1 MDGFFSP
8 PSVIT
13 GLLGEQEAERLRKQ
27 SIGTGLIGAL
37 IGGLSAAPNYRYGGI
52 APILGQAL
60 KSGFEGMQGTYT
72 SALENYQTQQ
82 KLVEAQRLKEQ
93 QRLRDEAIAGLSAEE
108 QAIAR
113 IDPNSLGQLLAARA
127 KPVRFA
133 RQLSTAEAEAAGYPV
148 GKGQMYQLTADGEV
162 KLIPGTEAPKIET
175 AKFTGP
181 YGNLANAMYGT
192 ANVGDLSTE
201 QRTALD
207 AEARRRGLEKPPSNV
222 VNVAVKTGG
231 KLGESIAA
239 EEGKKL
245 SALYE
250 TAQNV
255 PNVLQTIQDT
265 RNILNSGN
273 VITGIGA
280 EAKLDVARV
289 GQLFG
294 VGGKDNAETVANT
307 QRLFANRAQATLD
320 AVRSSGLGAGQGFSN
335 ADREFLNK
343 SKLGGIQFSPAALKR
358 QLDIEERVARGT
370 ANSWN
375 TRLGKLD
382 PEIVSAVG
390 YMPVELPAPQVPT
403 GAAPKGVT
411 QQQWNV
417 MTPAQRKLWQTQ

>member
-27 SIGTGLIGAL
+27 SIGTGLVGAL

-82 KLVEAQRLKEQ
+82 KLAEAQRQKEQ
-93 QRLRDEAIAGLSAEE
+93 QRLRDEAIAGLSSEE

-127 KPVRFA
+127 KPVKTA
-133 RQLSTAEAEAAGYPV
+133 RLLTTAEAEALG
-148 GKGQMYQLTADGEV
+148 LSADSRWQQKADNSYEV
-162 KLIPGTEAPKIET
+162 VPGTTMKKPEP

-192 ANVGDLSTE
+192 ANVDDLSPE
-201 QRTALD
+201 QRSALD
-207 AEARRRGLEKPPSNV
+207 AEARRRGLEKPPSSV
-222 VNVAVKTGG
+222 VNVGIKTGG

-239 EEGKKL
+239 KEGEKI

-255 PNVLQTIQDT
+255 PNILQTIQDT
-265 RNILNSGN
+265 RNVLNSGN

-280 EAKLDVARV
+280 EAKLDLARL

-320 AVRSSGLGAGQGFSN
+320 AVRASGLGAGQGFSN

-343 SKLGGIQFSPAALKR
+343 AKLGGIQFSPVALNR
-358 QLDIEERVARGT
+358 QLDIEERVARAT

-417 MTPAQRKLWQTQ
+417 MTPAQRKLW

>member
-27 SIGTGLIGAL
+27 SIGTGLVGAL

-82 KLVEAQRLKEQ
+82 RLAEAQRLKEQ

-108 QAIAR
+108 RAIAR

-162 KLIPGTEAPKIET
+162 KLIPGTEPPKQEAST
-175 AKFTGP
+175 TDFRNYEVARGQGYTG
-181 YGNLANAMYGT
+181 
-192 ANVGDLSTE
+192 SF
-201 QRTALD
+201 LD
-207 AEARRRGLEKPPSNV
+207 FLNQQSASKTPKNV

-255 PNVLQTIQDT
+255 PSVLQTIQDT

-280 EAKLDVARV
+280 EAKLDLARL

-294 VGGKDNAETVANT
+294 VGGKDNAETVKNT
-307 QRLFANRAQATLD
+307 QLLFANRAQATLD
-320 AVRSSGLGAGQGFSN
+320 AVRTSGLGAGQGFSN

-343 SKLGGIQFSPAALKR
+343 AKLGGIQFSPAALKR
-358 QLDIEERVARGT
+358 QLDIEERVARAT

-382 PEIVSAVG
+382 PEIVSTVG
-390 YMPVELPAPQVPT
+390 YMPVQLPPPQVPAGT
-403 GAAPKGVT
+403 APKGVD
-411 QQQWNV
+411 QKVWNV
-417 MTPAQRKLWQTQ
+417 MTPEERRLWQTR

>member
-27 SIGTGLIGAL
+27 SIGTGLVGAL

-82 KLVEAQRLKEQ
+82 KLAEAQRLKEQ
-93 QRLRDEAIAGLSAEE
+93 QRLRDEAIAGLSPED

-113 IDPNSLGQLLAARA
+113 IDPNSLGPLLAARA
-127 KPVRFA
+127 KPVKTA
-133 RQLSTAEAEAAGYPV
+133 RQLSTAEAEAARLPIGE
-148 GKGQMYQLTADGEV
+148 GQMYQLTADGEV
-162 KLIPGTEAPKIET
+162 KLIPGTEPPKQEAST
-175 AKFTGP
+175 TDFRNYEVARGQGYTGSFLDFLNQQSASKTP
-181 YGNLANAMYGT
+181 KNIVNLA
-192 ANVGDLSTE
+192 
-201 QRTALD
+201 
-207 AEARRRGLEKPPSNV
+207 
-222 VNVAVKTGG
+222 VNTG
-231 KLGESIAA
+231 KRLGEAIASK
-239 EEGKKL
+239 EGEKI
-245 SALYE
+245 SALFE

-255 PNVLQTIQDT
+255 PTVLQTIQDT

-280 EAKLDVARV
+280 EAKLDLARV

-294 VGGKDNAETVANT
+294 IGGKDNAETVENT

-320 AVRSSGLGAGQGFSN
+320 AVRTSGLGAGQGFSN

-343 SKLGGIQFSPAALKR
+343 AKLGGIQFSPAALKR
-358 QLDIEERVARGT
+358 QLDIEERVARAT

-375 TRLGKLD
+375 IRFRKLD
-382 PEIVSAVG
+382 PEIVKTVG
-390 YMPVELPAPQVPT
+390 YMPVELPAPQVPV
-403 GAAPKGVT
+403 GNAPQGVT

>member
-27 SIGTGLIGAL
+27 SIGTGLVGAL

-82 KLVEAQRLKEQ
+82 RLAEAQRLKEQ

-162 KLIPGTEAPKIET
+162 KLIPGTEPTKTEPQ
-175 AKFTGP
+175 KFTGA
-181 YGNLANAMYGT
+181 YGNLANALYGT
-192 ANVGDLSTE
+192 ANVGDLSLE

-207 AEARRRGLEKPPSNV
+207 VEARRRGLEKPPSSV
-222 VNVAVKTGG
+222 VNVGIKTGG

-239 EEGKKL
+239 KEGEKI

-255 PNVLQTIQDT
+255 PNILQTIQDT
-265 RNILNSGN
+265 RNVLNSGN

-280 EAKLDVARV
+280 EAKLDLARL

-320 AVRSSGLGAGQGFSN
+320 AVRASGLGAGQGFSN

-343 SKLGGIQFSPAALKR
+343 AKLGGIQFSPVALNR
-358 QLDIEERVARGT
+358 QLDIEERVARAT

-382 PEIVSAVG
+382 PEIVSTVG
-390 YMPVELPAPQVPT
+390 YMPVELPPPQVPAGT
-403 GAAPKGVT
+403 APKGVD
-411 QQQWNV
+411 QKVWNV
-417 MTPAQRKLWQTQ
+417 MTPEERRLWQTR

>member
-27 SIGTGLIGAL
+27 SIGTGLVGAL

-82 KLVEAQRLKEQ
+82 RLAEAQRQKEQ
-93 QRLRDEAIAGLSAEE
+93 QRLRDEAIAGLSAED

-148 GKGQMYQLTADGEV
+148 DKGQMYQLTADGEV
-162 KLIPGTEAPKIET
+162 KLIPGTEPTKTEPQ
-175 AKFTGP
+175 KFTGA
-181 YGNLANAMYGT
+181 YGNLANALYGT
-192 ANVGDLSTE
+192 ANVGDLSLE

-207 AEARRRGLEKPPSNV
+207 VEARRRGLEKPPSSVFNIGI
-222 VNVAVKTGG
+222 KTGG

-239 EEGKKL
+239 KEGEKI

-280 EAKLDVARV
+280 EAKLDLARL

-294 VGGKDNAETVANT
+294 VGGKDNAETVKNT
-307 QRLFANRAQATLD
+307 QLLFANRAQATLD
-320 AVRSSGLGAGQGFSN
+320 AVRTSGLGAGQGFSN

-343 SKLGGIQFSPAALKR
+343 AKLGGIQFSPAALNR
-358 QLDIEERVARGT
+358 QLDIEERVARAT

-382 PEIVSAVG
+382 PEIVNTVG
-390 YMPVELPAPQVPT
+390 YMPVQLPPPQVPAGT
-403 GAAPKGVT
+403 APKGVD
-411 QQQWNV
+411 QKVWNV
-417 MTPAQRKLWQTQ
+417 MTPEERRLWQTR